1 MIIVWK
7 LDRFARNR
15 YDSARYKAALKK
27 NGVKV
32 VSATEVISD
41 GAEGI
46 ILESVLEGYA
56 EYYLSLIHILYTLE
70 SKNRTEA
77 CPFYQRLGYSEEE
90 ANVIYFDRDTLLK
103 NEKVIL
109 YLFGQVSAVHTGKA
123 KNEAQTIADFMIAYS
138 GNNWTN
144 NRGRLLELLYLGA
157 NRETAILYPF
167 NKEKGD
173 ITRITPEVTPTLS
186 PKDPAFPAWWEA
198 HKGEWEDKA

>member
-1 MIIVWK
+1 MGFNIQK
-7 LDRFARNR
+7 GLAKNR
-15 YDSARYKAALKK
+15 ERGKHFTPCDLNEANVQAIFNRC
-27 NGVKV
+27 
-32 VSATEVISD
+32 
-41 GAEGI
+41 
-46 ILESVLEGYA
+46 
-56 EYYLSLIHILYTLE
+56 LYTLE

-103 NEKVIL
+103 NKKVIL

-123 KNEAQTIADFMIAYS
+123 KNEAQTIADFMVAYS

-198 HKGEWEDKA
+198 HKGGVGSPINRVKR